1 MASLSGATIATTFKS
16 LLKLAGNTDDLAA
29 GGSTAIQV
37 MTGDGENT
45 PIYLNTD
52 RVGIGTA
59 TPQYDLQ
66 VSNTTTGQLAL
77 TRVDDAMNADVD
89 IGEIYFGASGTS
101 PDPRAGAKI
110 TATTAE
116 AWGSGGS
123 DNGAD
128 LEFYTCD
135 AGTNT
140 LDLRMIIQDNGKV
153 GIGTASPGYNL
164 VVEDT
169 TANSGGTLALT
180 CSETTV
186 VDTNVIG
193 RLMFRGRDTDT
204 YTTGAKITAIADETW
219 GVLGSD
225 DDDAP
230 TQLRF
235 FTQSNGNGDAL
246 SSPRMI
252 IDSDGKVGIG
262 TADPSSTVEIE
273 ATAGN
278 ADLTVVGTDGSQAR
292 FNLWADDGDDAT
304 DGWQF
309 HASTNGDLY
318 INKSTGNLASSSGLG
333 TFGDTIMTLDA
344 NGNNVGIGETSPDAL
359 LQIAQ
364 IATDDDPILKFVSAD
379 VSHGMTGLTETDVY
393 GEFQKAGGDAGGL
406 LINGYRDTAG
416 SATSAMVLTAYLGE
430 AGITTKSAVGYGIA
444 RVRSYIK
451 TSATGTN
458 PGADQNLLSIE
469 SASNVRFIFDQEGEM
484 HSDEVIGV
492 GNDWDEWSDLQ
503 MASDLSRLPKAK
515 FNEMMKYSAKDFE
528 KAGLLTLSVDEE
540 GNQHAFIRHKAML
553 MFAMC
558 CFGETYNRISAL
570 EEHNK
575 LLEEKLLN
583 NKLLN

>member
-153 GIGTASPGYNL
+153 GIGTA
-164 VVEDT
+164 
-169 TANSGGTLALT
+169 
-180 CSETTV
+180 
-186 VDTNVIG
+186 
-193 RLMFRGRDTDT
+193 
-204 YTTGAKITAIADETW
+204 
-219 GVLGSD
+219 
-225 DDDAP
+225 
-230 TQLRF
+230 
-235 FTQSNGNGDAL
+235 
-246 SSPRMI
+246 
-252 IDSDGKVGIG
+252 
-262 TADPSSTVEIE
+262 DPSSTVEIE

-379 VSHGMTGLTETDVY
+379 VSHGMTDLTEADVY
-393 GEFQKAGGDAGGL
+393 GEFQKAGGDSGGL

-430 AGITTKSAVGYGIA
+430 AGITTKSAVGYGIT

-451 TSATGTN
+451 SSGSGTN

-515 FNEMMKYSAKDFE
+515 FNEMMKYKAEDFE
-528 KAGLLTLSVDEE
+528 RAGLLTLSTDED
-540 GNQHAFIRHKAML
+540 GSKHAFIKHKAML
-553 MFAMC
+553 MFSMC

-570 EEHNK
+570 EKQNK
-575 LLEEKLLN
+575 FLEEKLREH
-583 NKLLN
+583 KLLN